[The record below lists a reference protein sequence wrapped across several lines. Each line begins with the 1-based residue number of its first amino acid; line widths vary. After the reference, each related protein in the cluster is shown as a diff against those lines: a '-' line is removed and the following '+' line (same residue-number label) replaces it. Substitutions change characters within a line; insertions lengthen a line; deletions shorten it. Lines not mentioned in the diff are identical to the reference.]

1 MENTVVDSRRRIRSL
16 LLVFSVAATFLVLL
30 WGAVQTAFISPL
42 STAGFK
48 DFSYDDTELPIT
60 EKLDR
65 VTAEK
70 PESKL
75 WWNDGYWW
83 GVLYNRDTDHYHIY
97 RLNWGD
103 NEWVD
108 TGVQVD
114 DRRADPF
121 ALPPKPAENVRVDVL
136 WDQATQKL
144 YVASHIAKDNGS
156 YTSDS
161 QNRGNLFRYSYDKE
175 AQTYILDTLAGFL
188 PDGVQINKHKSSTLV
203 LAKDSKGR
211 LWSSFVAR
219 KQGEAEYK
227 ALVTYSSTGESIWER
242 DGFAPPFTQTVVSGK
257 DISTIF
263 AFNNHGVP
271 SIGVLWTNE
280 VSSTIHLAIHP
291 DSASPTTGWTYESVP
306 DPYGID
312 NHIAVRTNAAG
323 QIFIAVKMKP
333 TGANDPQIAVI
344 ARDKNIS
351 GTWTVAGY
359 STKTHDDTRPT
370 LLIDEGDPLIGT
382 DDQLYVFAT
391 GREGGSD
398 VCYKTSSI
406 DQTKPL
412 TATLSF
418 KSGDCGTPIMM
429 DNILDRID
437 DASTTK
443 QVVNKNMGVA
453 VIGSDTVNGMF
464 YVHNTI
470 GNPIPVVF
478 PFGPPRNAVDVLPTA
493 PISATFNK
501 PMKDSTID
509 GSSFYVEN
517 SNGQKIAGTVIYDSA
532 TRTAYFYPTLPLHAN
547 ATYTAKLTSNVRDS
561 GNVRLNEGLET
572 AVVREQWSFTAMSP
586 TVQFESVSYSVLEN
600 EAQATITLTL
610 SADSDTPVS
619 VQYATVDM
627 TAGSGIDYT
636 SIPSTTLTF
645 AAHEITKTFTVD
657 IIDDLLAEG
666 NEDIRLALSNP
677 ISASLGLDRIATLT
691 IFDNEAPP
699 TVQFDAVN
707 FNAVEGSGQAQVR
720 VSLFPT
726 TTVSVNVDIATV
738 DGMGDATAV
747 LDYTPIPS
755 QTITFAPGESEKV
768 VNLPLVADALD
779 EVNEKVYL
787 SLGNVSDPTNTV
799 TPTLGVLSEATVTIT
814 DDDNPPVVQFSAPSY
829 DVLESDGVA
838 AVDVTL
844 SAPSGM
850 TVTVNYATAESAARD
865 PFDYKHITGTLTF
878 LPGETTQT
886 FNVVLVE
893 DTVDEDDEDFEVQ
906 LKSPV
911 NATMGTHNFAAV
923 VIEDNDNP
931 PTVGFELGTYTVD
944 EDAGTAEIIVAL
956 SAESGK
962 DLTVDYATSDD
973 TALDGDDYDAD
984 SGTITFN
991 AGVLTQTLS
1000 INILDDTM
1008 GELVESF
1015 NMTLSNP
1022 GPSADDLTLGTQSTT
1037 VVEIDDNDGVQVSFA
1052 NTEMTVA
1059 ENALFATVEVRLN
1072 APAATTVTIDYLM
1085 ESGTAVAGA
1094 DFTASSGKLTF
1105 AAGQTIQTIQVP
1117 IINDGRD
1124 EETETFVIKLG
1135 NPTNAFLGAD
1145 DTLTVSITDD
1155 DDGKV
1160 MLFLPFISKAP

>member
-1 MENTVVDSRRRIRSL
+1 MEYTVDSRRRIRSL
-16 LLVFSVAATFLVLL
+16 LLVFSAAATFLVLL

-42 STAGFK
+42 TTAGYK
-48 DFSYDDTELPIT
+48 DFSYDDPELPIG
-60 EKLDR
+60 EKLNR

-175 AQTYILDTLAGFL
+175 AQAYILDTLAGFL
-188 PDGVQINKHKSSTLV
+188 PEGIQLNKHKSSTLV
-203 LAKDSKGR
+203 LAKDSTGR

-227 ALVTYSSTGESIWER
+227 ALVTYSNGGETLWER
-242 DGFAPPFTQTVVSGK
+242 DGFAMPFTQTVVSGK

-291 DSASPTTGWTYESVP
+291 DNASPTSGWTYESVP

-333 TGANDPQIAVI
+333 AGANDPQIAVI
-344 ARDKNIS
+344 ARDKDIS
-351 GTWTVAGY
+351 GTWTYAGY
-359 STKTHDDTRPT
+359 STKTNDDTRPT

-443 QVVNKNMGVA
+443 QNVNKDMGVA
-453 VIGSDTVNGMF
+453 VIGSDDVNGKF

-470 GNPIPVVF
+470 GNPIPVAF
-478 PFGPPRNAVDVLPTA
+478 PFGPARNAVDVLPTA

-509 GSSFYVEN
+509 GSSFYVEDG
-517 SNGQKIAGTVIYDSA
+517 NGQKLAGTVIYDSS

-547 ATYTAKLTSNVRDS
+547 ATYTAKFTQDVRDT
-561 GNVRLNEGLET
+561 GNVQLNAGIET

-586 TVQFESVSYSVLEN
+586 TVQFDSISYSVLEN

-610 SADSDTPVS
+610 SADSDKPVS
-619 VQYATVDM
+619 VDYATADI
-627 TAGSGIDYT
+627 TAGSSVDYT
-636 SIPSTTLTF
+636 SIPSTTITF

-657 IIDDLLAEG
+657 ILDDALAEG

-691 IFDNEAPP
+691 IFDNETPP
-699 TVQFDAVN
+699 TVQFDAAN
-707 FNAVEGSGQAQVR
+707 FNAAEGSGQAQVR

-738 DGMGDATAV
+738 DGMG
-747 LDYTPIPS
+747 
-755 QTITFAPGESEKV
+755 
-768 VNLPLVADALD
+768 
-779 EVNEKVYL
+779 
-787 SLGNVSDPTNTV
+787 
-799 TPTLGVLSEATVTIT
+799 
-814 DDDNPPVVQFSAPSY
+814 
-829 DVLESDGVA
+829 
-838 AVDVTL
+838 
-844 SAPSGM
+844 
-850 TVTVNYATAESAARD
+850 
-865 PFDYKHITGTLTF
+865 
-878 LPGETTQT
+878 
-886 FNVVLVE
+886 
-893 DTVDEDDEDFEVQ
+893 
-906 LKSPV
+906 
-911 NATMGTHNFAAV
+911 
-923 VIEDNDNP
+923 
-931 PTVGFELGTYTVD
+931 
-944 EDAGTAEIIVAL
+944 
-956 SAESGK
+956 
-962 DLTVDYATSDD
+962 
-973 TALDGDDYDAD
+973 
-984 SGTITFN
+984 
-991 AGVLTQTLS
+991 
-1000 INILDDTM
+1000 
-1008 GELVESF
+1008 
-1015 NMTLSNP
+1015 
-1022 GPSADDLTLGTQSTT
+1022 
-1037 VVEIDDNDGVQVSFA
+1037 
-1052 NTEMTVA
+1052 
-1059 ENALFATVEVRLN
+1059 
-1072 APAATTVTIDYLM
+1072 
-1085 ESGTAVAGA
+1085 
-1094 DFTASSGKLTF
+1094 
-1105 AAGQTIQTIQVP
+1105 
-1117 IINDGRD
+1117 
-1124 EETETFVIKLG
+1124 
-1135 NPTNAFLGAD
+1135 
-1145 DTLTVSITDD
+1145 
-1155 DDGKV
+1155 
-1160 MLFLPFISKAP
+1160 

>member
-1 MENTVVDSRRRIRSL
+1 MENTVDSRRRVRSL
-16 LLVFSVAATFLVLL
+16 LLVFSVAAAFLMLL

-42 STAGFK
+42 STAGYK
-48 DFSYDDTELPIT
+48 DFSYDDPELPIA

-65 VTAEK
+65 ATAEK

-83 GVLYNRDTDHYHIY
+83 GVLYNRDTNYYHIY

-121 ALPPKPAENVRVDVL
+121 ALPPKPAENVHVDVL

-144 YVASHIAKDNGS
+144 YVASHIAKDNGGI
-156 YTSDS
+156 TSEGR
-161 QNRGNLFRYSYDKE
+161 NRGLLFRYSYDKE
-175 AQTYILDTLAGFL
+175 AQTYLLDTAAGFL
-188 PDGVQINKHKSSTLV
+188 PGGVQMNKHKSSTLV
-203 LAKDSKGR
+203 LAKDSTGR

-219 KQGEAEYK
+219 KQGETQYK
-227 ALVTYSSTGESIWER
+227 SLVSYSSTGETVWER

-263 AFNNHGVP
+263 AFNNKGVP

-291 DSASPTTGWTYESVP
+291 DAASPTTGWTYESVP
-306 DPYGID
+306 DPFGID
-312 NHIAVRTNAAG
+312 NHIAVRSNAAG

-333 TGANDPQIAVI
+333 TGANDPQVAVI
-344 ARDKNIS
+344 ARDKDIS
-351 GTWTVAGY
+351 STWTIAGY
-359 STKTHDDTRPT
+359 STMTHDDTRPT
-370 LLIDEGDPLIGT
+370 LLIDEGDPLDNT

-406 DQTKPL
+406 DQTQL
-412 TATLSF
+412 LSDVLSF
-418 KSGDCGTPIMM
+418 KTGDCGTPILM

-443 QVVNKNMGVA
+443 QNVNENMGLA

-470 GNPIPVVF
+470 GDPIPVAF
-478 PFGPPRNAVDVLPTA
+478 PFGPPRNAVDVLPTT

-501 PMKDSTID
+501 PMKDTTIT

-517 SNGQKIAGTVIYDSA
+517 SGGQKIAGTVIYDSG
-532 TRTAYFYPTLPLHAN
+532 TRTAFFYPTQPLQAN
-547 ATYTAKLTSNVRDS
+547 ATYTAKLTRDVRDA
-561 GNVRLNEGLET
+561 GNVRLNEGLEIAT
-572 AVVREQWSFTAMSP
+572 VREQWSFTAMSP
-586 TVQFESVSYSVLEN
+586 TVQFEGISYSALEN
-600 EAQATITLTL
+600 GGQATVTVTL
-610 SADSDTPVS
+610 SSQSATPVS
-619 VQYATVDM
+619 VQYATADM
-627 TAGSGIDYT
+627 TASGGADYT
-636 SIPSTTLTF
+636 AVPSTTLTF
-645 AAHEITKTFTVD
+645 NPAETVKTFTVNML
-657 IIDDLLAEG
+657 DDVLAEG
-666 NEDIRLALSNP
+666 NEGIKLALSHP
-677 ISASLGLDRIATLT
+677 ISASLGLNRIATLS

-699 TVQFDAVN
+699 TVQFETIN
-707 FNAVEGSGQAQVR
+707 FNAVEDSGQAQVR

-726 TTVSVNVDIATV
+726 TTVSVNVDIATL

-747 LDYTPIPS
+747 LDYTPIPA
-755 QTITFAPGESEKV
+755 QTISFAPGESEKI
-768 VNLPLVADALD
+768 VNLLVVADALD
-779 EVNEKVYL
+779 EVDEQVYL
-787 SLGNVSDPTNTV
+787 NLGNVSDPTGTV
-799 TPTLGVLSEATVTIT
+799 TPTLGALSEATVTIN
-814 DDDNPPVVQFSAPSY
+814 DDDDTPVVAFSAPSY
-829 DVLESDGVA
+829 DVVESDGVA
-838 AVDVTL
+838 AVEVTL
-844 SAPSGM
+844 SAPSGQV
-850 TVTVNYATAESAARD
+850 VTVNYETAESAARA
-865 PFDYKHITGTLTF
+865 PFDYEHITGTLTF
-878 LPGETTQT
+878 QPGETSHT
-886 FNVVLVE
+886 FNVVV
-893 DTVDEDDEDFEVQ
+893 VDDSGDESDEDFEVA

-911 NATMGTHNFAAV
+911 NAMMGIQSAAAV

-956 SAESGK
+956 SGESGK
-962 DLTVDYATSDD
+962 TVTVDYATSDG
-973 TALDGDDYDAD
+973 TATDGDDYDAA

-1000 INILDDTM
+1000 INILDNAQ
-1008 GELVESF
+1008 GELVETF
-1015 NMTLSNP
+1015 DVTLSNP
-1022 GPSADDLTLGTQSTT
+1022 GPSDSDLTLGAQAST
-1037 VVEIDDNDGVQVSFA
+1037 VVEIDDDDGVQVSFE
-1052 NTEMTVA
+1052 TTTMSVA
-1059 ENALFATVEVRLN
+1059 ENGVSATVQVRLSS
-1072 APAATTVTIDYLM
+1072 PAASTVTIDYLM

-1094 DFTASSGKLTF
+1094 DFTTSSGKLTF
-1105 AAGQTIQTIQVP
+1105 APGQTIQTIQVP

-1124 EETETFVIKLG
+1124 EETETFVVKLG

-1160 MLFLPFISKAP
+1160 MVFLPVMMKKR